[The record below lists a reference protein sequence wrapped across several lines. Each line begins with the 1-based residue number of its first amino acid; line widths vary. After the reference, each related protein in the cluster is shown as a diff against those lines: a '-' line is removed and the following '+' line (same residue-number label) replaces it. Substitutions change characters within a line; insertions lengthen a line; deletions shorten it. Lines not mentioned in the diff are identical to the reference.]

1 MKKIFFVLG
10 IFIVVVALIMCGTA
24 LKNYS
29 GENMGNEIKVIETK
43 EKSDSNKNKEIVLKN
58 LNANMSISVRDL
70 TMQNRNKL
78 AEINKTNLKPIDV
91 KIEKIVVKN
100 KDMKLEKIMKL
111 NVSVNEINKDDKV
124 LRNLRSMQ

>member
-1 MKKIFFVLG
+1 
-10 IFIVVVALIMCGTA
+10 MCGTA